1 MNNIIKNS
9 LEYYDSKYNNLIKK
23 LKIEKNEHVIKKDNN
38 FDLKENI
45 FIIKDINNN
54 NKFTSNYEILCSWD
68 EENKIITW
76 AWALPDINKNKMYI
90 SKNLL
95 NYGLDLNDDNLLE
108 LKNILINSKIKIEN
122 KISLNILMMIFLFLS
137 KKDAFLIV
145 DNLVYIF
152 YDIKN

>member
-54 NKFTSNYEILCSWD
+54 NKFKSNYEILCSWD

-76 AWALPDINKNKMYI
+76 AWALPNINKNKMYI

-122 KISLNILMMIFLFLS
+122 KISLRILMMIFLFLS
-137 KKDAFLIV
+137 KKDAFFIF
-145 DNLVYIF
+145 DNFVYIF

>member
-23 LKIEKNEHVIKKDNN
+23 LKIEKNEHIIKRDNS

-54 NKFTSNYEILCSWD
+54 NKFKSNYEILCSWD
-68 EENKIITW
+68 EANKIITW

-108 LKNILINSKIKIEN
+108 LKNILINSKIKVEN
-122 KISLNILMMIFLFLS
+122 KISLDMLMMIFLFLS
-137 KKDAFLIV
+137 KKDAFFIV

>member
-23 LKIEKNEHVIKKDNN
+23 LKIEKNEHIIKRDNS

-54 NKFTSNYEILCSWD
+54 NKFKSNYEILCSWD
-68 EENKIITW
+68 KENKIITW

-122 KISLNILMMIFLFLS
+122 KISLDMLMMIFLFLS
-137 KKDAFLIV
+137 KKDAFFIV

>member
-76 AWALPDINKNKMYI
+76 SWALPNINKNKMYI

>member
-23 LKIEKNEHVIKKDNN
+23 LKIEKDEHVIKRDNN

-76 AWALPDINKNKMYI
+76 AWALPNINKNKMYI

-137 KKDAFLIV
+137 KKDAFFIF